1 MTLGL
6 FNLVIGLLGT
16 SLFAGTFLLI
26 NKWQKKEPYVVKV
39 FSRVGLLGVVAGLI
53 FSIIGA
59 AIPITLNISGL
70 FVVLLATAVFS
81 VFAIIGSK
89 QAFGNDRYVNG
100 YEFALFFS
108 GFIFSLGG
116 GFAILVATGFLA
128 GVLHGVLWPLII
140 GWIVALIVRYNRYFS

>member
-16 SLFAGTFLLI
+16 SLFAATFLLI
-26 NKWQKKEPYVVKV
+26 NKWQKKESYVVKV
-39 FSRVGLLGVVAGLI
+39 FSRVGLLGVATGLI

-59 AIPITLNISGL
+59 AIPITLNVAGL
-70 FVVLLATAVFS
+70 FIVLIATAAFS

-89 QAFGNDRYVNG
+89 QAFDRDRYVNG
-100 YEFALFFS
+100 LQFALFFS

-116 GFAILVATGFLA
+116 GFAILVATGFAA
-128 GVLHGVLWPLII
+128 GALHGVLWPLGI
-140 GWIVALIVRYNRYFS
+140 GWIIALIVRYNRYLA